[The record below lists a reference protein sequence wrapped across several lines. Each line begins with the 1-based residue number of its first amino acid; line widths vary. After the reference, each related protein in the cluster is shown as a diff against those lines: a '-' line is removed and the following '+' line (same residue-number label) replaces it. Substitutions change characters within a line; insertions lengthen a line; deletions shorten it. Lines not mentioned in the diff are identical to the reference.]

1 MSEEEL
7 KDQELRTC
15 SWPSFEKTHTR
26 GYECYDCSY
35 FSVKSVVIENKE
47 LRSCRWP
54 SCKEMQTPGG
64 HQCIRLLWISSPGA
78 SSARVQLA
86 VCEQA
91 LAGAKDV
98 LNINTDEDTG
108 G

>member
-1 MSEEEL
+1 
-7 KDQELRTC
+7 
-15 SWPSFEKTHTR
+15 
-26 GYECYDCSY
+26 
-35 FSVKSVVIENKE
+35 
-47 LRSCRWP
+47 
-54 SCKEMQTPGG
+54 
-64 HQCIRLLWISSPGA
+64 
-78 SSARVQLA
+78 VQLA